1 MARPALGH
9 AVGSF
14 RLVRLKGIVELML
27 IKVGHAG
34 EVRVPDVGTIPESVV
49 EDAEIR
55 GFQVA
60 SAEISVAE
68 VSAFKVALIEIGAVK
83 LRVCQAGMPEIC
95 A

>member
-1 MARPALGH
+1 MASPALGH
-9 AVGSF
+9 AVGSWW
-14 RLVRLKGIVELML
+14 LVRLQGIVELML
-27 IKVGHAG
+27 IKVGHVG
-34 EVRVPDVGTIPESVV
+34 EVRMPEVGTIRVSVV